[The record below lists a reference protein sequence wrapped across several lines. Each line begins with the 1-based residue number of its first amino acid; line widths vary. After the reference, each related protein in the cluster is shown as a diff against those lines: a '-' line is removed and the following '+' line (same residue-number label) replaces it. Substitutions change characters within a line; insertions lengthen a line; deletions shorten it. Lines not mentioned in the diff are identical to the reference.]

1 MGKDRIKR
9 LIAITMY
16 DRVYN
21 TVLPYEVIISN
32 IYDDFYRHVG
42 KIPIAVFF
50 DGLIGAQAQLNG
62 NKVDFTLDLIKEVVI
77 DVLEVGGFEVT
88 FTDQDWDN
96 LKYVP
101 HPKWDDWQILN
112 TNKKTMFEFLNIK

>member
-1 MGKDRIKR
+1 MDKDRIKR
-9 LIAITMY
+9 LIVITMY

-21 TVLPYEVIISN
+21 TILPYEAIISN

-42 KIPIAVFF
+42 KMPIAVFF
-50 DGLIGAQAQLNG
+50 DGLIGVQAQLNG

-77 DVLEVGGFEVT
+77 DILEVGGFEAT

-96 LKYVP
+96 LKYIP
-101 HPKWDDWQILN
+101 HPKWDGWQILN
-112 TNKKTMFEFLNIK
+112 TDKKAMFEFFEY